1 MKTTTH
7 TLTLHKTISNFYL
20 QFAQHDT
27 LGTRRDEQHS
37 RIAQAS
43 FGYLTELL
51 TELLAGWELFTT
63 PRTATSE
70 K

>member
-51 TELLAGWELFTT
+51 TELLAG
-63 PRTATSE
+63 
-70 K
+70 